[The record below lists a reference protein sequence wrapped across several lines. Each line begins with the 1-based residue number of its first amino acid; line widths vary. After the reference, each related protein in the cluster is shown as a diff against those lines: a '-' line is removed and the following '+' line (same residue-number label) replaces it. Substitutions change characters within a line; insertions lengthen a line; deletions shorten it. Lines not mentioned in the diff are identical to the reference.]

1 MKIMRHKY
9 ILSLFSV
16 FIFFS
21 CKQNSRSAK
30 EPVTGIF
37 AENAAL
43 KTATE
48 KINNKPEDARLYY
61 ERGMLLHSLK
71 EDSLA
76 LNDFKN
82 AVRLDS
88 NKAEYF
94 SAIGDLLFEHKDL
107 SGSVVWIRKALELNP
122 SDPKARLKVAKMLVY
137 SRDYANAFTEIN
149 KVLRA
154 DAMSPEAY
162 FLKGMI
168 YKDLS
173 DSSAKAL
180 SSFLTAVQIQP
191 DYKEALFQLGLLYDK
206 ANDSVALLY
215 YENAYKTDTKDA
227 TALYAKGMYY
237 QTRERYEEAKREYR
251 RILESDKAYSDAYF
265 NLGYLLMQQD
275 SLEDAIRQFS
285 AVLVLEPTHAG
296 AYYNRGL
303 CHEVLEQ
310 KNEAI
315 ADYKQA
321 LIFSKEYKEAQQAL
335 KRVGG

>member
-1 MKIMRHKY
+1 MKPLWYKY
-9 ILSLFSV
+9 FLSILSVLFL
-16 FIFFS
+16 FS

-30 EPVTGIF
+30 QPLTGIF

-43 KTATE
+43 KEATE
-48 KINNKPEDARLYY
+48 KINNKPDNARLYY
-61 ERGMLLHSLK
+61 ERGVLLHSLK
-71 EDSLA
+71 EDSMA
-76 LNDFKN
+76 LEDFKN

-88 NKAEYF
+88 ARAEYF

-107 SGSVVWIRKALELNP
+107 TGSITWIRKALELNP

-137 SRDYANAFTEIN
+137 SRDYPNAFREIN

-154 DAMSPEAY
+154 DAMNPEAY

-191 DYKEALFQLGLLYDK
+191 DYKDALLQLGLLYDK
-206 ANDSVALLY
+206 MKDSVALQY
-215 YENAYKTDTKDA
+215 YENAYKADTNDV
-227 TALYAKGMYY
+227 TSLYAKGMYY
-237 QTRERYEEAKREYR
+237 QTREQYEEAKNEYR
-251 RILESDKAYSDAYF
+251 RSIRSNKNYGDAYF
-265 NLGYLLMQQD
+265 SLGYILMQQD
-275 SLEDAIRQFS
+275 SLETAIRQLNM
-285 AVLVLEPTHAG
+285 VITLEPTNAR

-303 CHEVLEQ
+303 CHEVLDQ
-310 KNEAI
+310 RNEAI

-321 LIFSKEYKEAQQAL
+321 LTFNKEYKEAKEAL